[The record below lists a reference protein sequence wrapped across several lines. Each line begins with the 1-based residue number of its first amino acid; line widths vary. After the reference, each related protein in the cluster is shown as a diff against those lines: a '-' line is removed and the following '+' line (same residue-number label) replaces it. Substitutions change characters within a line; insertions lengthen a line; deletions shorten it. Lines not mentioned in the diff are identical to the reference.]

1 MACRKPSIS
10 GRLVTILNED
20 ATIKELY
27 PPPYLEG
34 WNCVLYKGNV
44 HRDFNFIS
52 FCHATFP
59 IGNITS
65 VTYSCKYLRNH
76 WISKYR
82 KSETIMSVK
91 SNPTRY
97 AIGVYRL
104 QYTSD
109 DMWIRIIPE
118 AGDLL

>member
-1 MACRKPSIS
+1 
-10 GRLVTILNED
+10 
-20 ATIKELY
+20 
-27 PPPYLEG
+27 
-34 WNCVLYKGNV
+34 
-44 HRDFNFIS
+44 
-52 FCHATFP
+52 
-59 IGNITS
+59 
-65 VTYSCKYLRNH
+65 
-76 WISKYR
+76 
-82 KSETIMSVK
+82 MSVK